1 MIKSKGVAKMKKL
14 SDFESNDDSDYYYQG
29 YPGVTITDI
38 NMEFSSMVL
47 FMVKWVIASIPAFI
61 ILATIVFLFLLGF
74 SLLLGGFAFLM

>member
-1 MIKSKGVAKMKKL
+1 MKKL
-14 SDFESNDDSDYYYQG
+14 KEFDKNENEEWYYNQR

-61 ILATIVFLFLLGF
+61 ILATIVFLIFLGF
-74 SLLLGGFAFLM
+74 SLILGGLTLFL

>member
-1 MIKSKGVAKMKKL
+1 MKKL
-14 SDFESNDDSDYYYQG
+14 KEFDKNENEEWYYNQG

-61 ILATIVFLFLLGF
+61 ILATIVFLFFLGF
-74 SLLLGGFAFLM
+74 SLILGGLAAFL

>member
-1 MIKSKGVAKMKKL
+1 MKKL
-14 SDFESNDDSDYYYQG
+14 KDFDKNENQEWYYNQG

-61 ILATIVFLFLLGF
+61 ILAAIAFLFFLGF
-74 SLLLGGFAFLM
+74 SLLLGGLAGLL

>member
-1 MIKSKGVAKMKKL
+1 MKKL
-14 SDFESNDDSDYYYQG
+14 KEFDKNENEEWYYNQG

-61 ILATIVFLFLLGF
+61 ILATIVFLIFLGF
-74 SLLLGGFAFLM
+74 SLILGGLTLFL